1 MLGKPATSSCP
12 SSKDPHS
19 KPNTKSCGA
28 PVEITRV
35 QQQNWS
41 RGPPSTKWLF
51 ETKFGL
57 HFGLDCVFR
66 SFKKKLWSNANILP
80 APTPFSNPR
89 VQNVD
94 FAKTFCRD
102 PRRTSIPSVIICS
115 TSFHTFPFFSYD
127 TACKPMTTF
136 SKHSWKTLGPGKG
149 CHFKMGQSNLS
160 TNDPGKGSL
169 HVTLVPMLIH
179 VESQHKSD
187 AMFQHV
193 RCWWSTKWILWSW
206 KIITNIDSLQK
217 ALHITSFPILQKKS
231 EGRCITCVCVMLGK
245 CERPP
250 LKRK

>member
-1 MLGKPATSSCP
+1 MEPQLKLPACNNRTDLEALHLQNDC
-12 SSKDPHS
+12 SK
-19 KPNTKSCGA
+19 
-28 PVEITRV
+28 
-35 QQQNWS
+35 QNSVYILDW
-41 RGPPSTKWLF
+41 TVFF
-51 ETKFGL
+51 EVLKK
-57 HFGLDCVFR
+57 
-66 SFKKKLWSNANILP
+66 KKKLWSNANILP

-231 EGRCITCVCVMLGK
+231 EGRCITCVCV
-245 CERPP
+245 CDAW
-250 LKRK
+250 